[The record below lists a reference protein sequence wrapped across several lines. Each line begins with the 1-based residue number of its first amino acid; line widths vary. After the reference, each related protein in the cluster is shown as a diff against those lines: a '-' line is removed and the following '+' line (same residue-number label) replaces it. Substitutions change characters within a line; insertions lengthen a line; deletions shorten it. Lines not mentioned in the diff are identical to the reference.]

1 MEFVIIDE
9 GVTFDSSHPM
19 HLHGHS
25 FRVVDQK
32 KLGKMTSVKEVQE
45 MDLAGTTVFKASLA
59 MYFKLT

>member
-1 MEFVIIDE
+1 
-9 GVTFDSSHPM
+9 M